1 LQGLKGKKI
10 KGYEIHMG
18 AASGVIGDESF
29 CAIENRGT
37 DGTVRNNVVGTYVHG
52 IFDSAEFTRGLLNN
66 VRKTKGLPPLENKK
80 TYSGNKEIEFDK
92 LAEIVR
98 NNIDMKKI
106 YNILYGDNVACC

>member
-1 LQGLKGKKI
+1 
-10 KGYEIHMG
+10 MG
-18 AASGVIGDESF
+18 AASGVSPDEGF
-29 CAIENRGT
+29 CAIDSGGT
-37 DGTVRNNVVGTYVHG
+37 DGTVKSNVVGTYVHG

-66 VRKTKGLPPLENKK
+66 VREIKGLPPLENKK
-80 TYSGNKEIEFDK
+80 TFSENKEIEFDK